1 MLNSLLHD
9 DMREEEYLSYYF
21 DDEAQ
26 KILPRFNLTLVQL
39 ENLTEWLRE
48 ENDNRRSP
56 LYILETL
63 VISDYKKEATKIYD
77 RSQPH
82 ELHRRVS

>member
-1 MLNSLLHD
+1 MLSSLLND
-9 DMREEEYLSYYF
+9 DTWEEEYLSYYF

-26 KILPRFNLTLVQL
+26 KILPRFNLTLVKL

-56 LYILETL
+56 LSILETL
-63 VISDYKKEATKIYD
+63 VISDYKRETTKIFD
-77 RSQPH
+77 RSRPH
-82 ELHRRVS
+82 KLHRRVS